1 MRTQVEPTPRQRVP
15 TRAIAVAIGMVLATA
30 AILLLGWE
38 VRRVLTW
45 IVVAALL
52 SVVLGPVVDLAE
64 HRLHLRRALATLLVF
79 LVFLVAL
86 AGIVTVF
93 VRPLATEGP
102 EFVDRLPGYVE
113 DARAGRGPVGGLV
126 QRYNLDQ
133 YLERNQG
140 RLRESANR
148 FTQPAL
154 GVLRSIF
161 STVVALVTIFVVT
174 FLMVL
179 QGPKLLQSWMAALPE
194 DRQERVRRV
203 AADCSKAV
211 TGYMTG
217 NLVISAIAGTL
228 TYVVLWVMGVP
239 YKGVVALFV
248 GFADLIPLVGATLGA
263 VVAIAVAAL
272 HSLPAALVVLVFFVV
287 YQQAENHLLQ
297 PVIMS
302 RTVQLSAL
310 TVTIAILLG
319 VELLGFL
326 GALFAIPVAGIL
338 HVIGRD
344 LYDGYRGQLKTEPTI
359 GQQRVP
365 MSSPAAPDRPDEAPP
380 PTLETPERT
389 SRRDQ
394 RSTTRSS

>member
-1 MRTQVEPTPRQRVP
+1 MGTQVEPTSRQRVP

-79 LVFLVAL
+79 LVAL

-113 DARAGRGPVGGLV
+113 DARAGRGPVGGLI
-126 QRYNLDQ
+126 QRYNLDL

-154 GVLRSIF
+154 GILRSIF
-161 STVVALVTIFVVT
+161 STVVALVTIFVLT

-179 QGPKLLQSWMAALPE
+179 QGPKLLQSWIAALPE
-194 DRQERVRRV
+194 SRQERVRRV

-217 NLVISAIAGTL
+217 NLVISVIAGTL

-326 GALFAIPVAGIL
+326 GALLAIPVAGIL

-344 LYDGYRGQLKTEPTI
+344 LYDGYRGRIKPEPTI
-359 GQQRVP
+359 GEDEVP
-365 MSSPAAPDRPDEAPP
+365 MFAPHAPDRPDEAPP
-380 PTLETPERT
+380 PTLDTPART
-389 SRRDQ
+389 SRP
-394 RSTTRSS
+394 

>member
-1 MRTQVEPTPRQRVP
+1 M
-15 TRAIAVAIGMVLATA
+15 
-30 AILLLGWE
+30 
-38 VRRVLTW
+38 RRVLTW

-64 HRLHLRRALATLLVF
+64 QRLRLRRALATLLVF
-79 LVFLVAL
+79 LVFLIAL
-86 AGIVTVF
+86 VGVVTVF

-102 EFVDRLPGYVE
+102 EFIDRLPGYVE
-113 DARAGRGPVGGLV
+113 DVRAGRGPIGGLV

-140 RLRESANR
+140 ALRQGANR
-148 FTQPAL
+148 FTEPAI

-161 STVVALVTIFVVT
+161 TTAVALVTILVLT
-174 FLMVL
+174 FLMLL
-179 QGPKLLQSWMAALPE
+179 QGPKLLQSWVAALPE
-194 DRQERVRRV
+194 DRQARVRRV
-203 AADCSKAV
+203 ASDCSRAV

-217 NLVISAIAGTL
+217 NLVISAIAGVL
-228 TYVVLWVMGVP
+228 TYLVLWVMGVP

-248 GFADLIPLVGATLGA
+248 AFADLIPLVGATLGA
-263 VVAIAVAAL
+263 IVAIAVAAL

-297 PVIMS
+297 PIIMS

-326 GALFAIPVAGIL
+326 GALLAIPVAGIL

-344 LYDGYRGQLKTEPTI
+344 LYDSYSGRLKPEPTI
-359 GQQRVP
+359 GEDEVP
-365 MSSPAAPDRPDEAPP
+365 VSAPAAPDRAGEPSLTPDAPDS
-380 PTLETPERT
+380 TLGR
-389 SRRDQ
+389 SR
-394 RSTTRSS
+394 